1 MGGLAALANTWYAL
15 QNTLFAATSTP
26 LGNLAY
32 GVPVPLL
39 SALLFGLIGATAPCQ
54 LTTSASALAYVARQ
68 AAGAGGKGS
77 VAGSALAYVLGKV
90 LVYTVLG
97 LAVIALGRQIIPTSA
112 IVVVGKVLGPAMLLL
127 GLYLLGLLPLRFSLG
142 QGLSSWVEDR
152 AGGGAAG
159 AFVLGTAFSFAFC
172 PTLFLLFFGL
182 TIPMALA
189 SPVGLAYPGLFA
201 LGTTLPLL
209 GLVALVTA
217 GVGKMQR
224 TLAGTRRAVAWLQPA
239 AGVVL
244 ILAGL
249 SDTLTY
255 WLL

>member
-1 MGGLAALANTWYAL
+1 MSLSQLASNWYAL

-26 LGNLAY
+26 LGDLAY
-32 GVPVPLL
+32 GVPIPLL
-39 SALLFGLIGATAPCQ
+39 SAVLFGLIGATAPCQ

-68 AAGAGGKGS
+68 AATTGGRGS
-77 VAGSALAYVLGKV
+77 VAASALAYVAGKV

-97 LAVIALGRQIIPTSA
+97 LAVIVLGRQIIPTSA
-112 IVVVGKVLGPAMLLL
+112 IVIVRKILGPAMLLL
-127 GLYLLGLLPLRFSLG
+127 GLYLLGVLPLRFSVG
-142 QGLSSWVEDR
+142 QGVLGWIEHR

-189 SPVGLAYPGLFA
+189 SPVGAAYPGLFA
-201 LGTTLPLL
+201 LRTSLPLL
-209 GLVALVTA
+209 VLAALVT
-217 GVGKMQR
+217 VGIGAMQR
-224 TLAGTRRAVAWLQPA
+224 TVASTRRAVAWLQPA